1 MHHPIRLF
9 PAFLATVFAFIV
21 WTTGVAFAKPVNV
34 EYSIRYLGFTIG
46 SAQISGDVSSKK
58 YQLNG
63 RMDLSGMARRIAG
76 QGGSLKSSG
85 VVTRTS
91 LRPKNFS
98 WRFDGYKGLSQV
110 AVQYADGNARKVTAK
125 LAPGSNKDRV
135 ALLPKHRRG
144 VIDPL
149 TGFAVLA
156 KGKPQAACSGSRAMF
171 NGVSRFNVSL
181 KYLGAEDGTI
191 MCSFVYHPVAGHPRE
206 VDPKKAARRKNTVW
220 FKKFDSVY
228 LPVKAV
234 MEATVGSVTIEATN
248 M

>member
-1 MHHPIRLF
+1 MHHPIRLLLAGLASTL
-9 PAFLATVFAFIV
+9 AFTFATG
-21 WTTGVAFAKPVNV
+21 GVVAAKPVKV
-34 EYSIRYLGFTIG
+34 DYSIRYVGFTIG
-46 SAQISGDVSSKK
+46 SAQISGDVSTKK

-63 RMDLSGMARRIAG
+63 RMDLSGIAKRIAG
-76 QGGSLKSSG
+76 EGGSLKSSG

-110 AVQYADGNARKVTAK
+110 AVQYAGGNASKVTAK

-156 KGKPQAACSGSRAMF
+156 KG
-171 NGVSRFNVSL
+171 
-181 KYLGAEDGTI
+181 
-191 MCSFVYHPVAGHPRE
+191 
-206 VDPKKAARRKNTVW
+206 
-220 FKKFDSVY
+220 
-228 LPVKAV
+228 
-234 MEATVGSVTIEATN
+234 
-248 M
+248 